1 MSGNDSSGAAA
12 SSSNSTDLK
21 PRRTS
26 RSIKRKKF
34 DDEVVES
41 SLPTKLIP
49 VERTRRV
56 KRAPNPKQVTLPHTK
71 WGPKDD
77 LKLIL
82 AVQQCSDLALVH
94 KCVKFSQKLTYQE
107 IEERWYQLLY
117 IPEVSGPATAAIAT
131 LTQEEKTAIERKT
144 LWSSKEEAILQQ
156 VEASS
161 QPKLEFFVSLLHQHP
176 LVFHPAR
183 TPRDL
188 MIQWERL
195 RQYSLLAD
203 QTVQPLNLGDSV
215 LNFSDVEEQL
225 TDEELLSE
233 QPDPVLQNELR
244 KIDRRHKIEIRK
256 LEDEI
261 RQWHTMVGGPDNGPF
276 SFDLDNETYAALRGR
291 LVRYLMR
298 SKEITLGRTTPTHQV
313 DVDFSLEGPAWKISL
328 KQGIIKYHG
337 GEFFLWNFGKRPIYI
352 DGHPVIQG
360 CHSKLHHH
368 CVMEICSLKFIFII
382 NKTLTEGKNND
393 KV

>member
-1 MSGNDSSGAAA
+1 MSGDDNNVNTA
-12 SSSNSTDLK
+12 SSSNTTDTK

-49 VERTRRV
+49 VERTRRA

-71 WGPKDD
+71 WSPKDD

-117 IPEVSGPATAAIAT
+117 IPEVSRPATAAIAT
-131 LTQEEKTAIERKT
+131 LTPEEKTAIERKT

-360 CHSKLHHH
+360 L
-368 CVMEICSLKFIFII
+368 
-382 NKTLTEGKNND
+382 TLDESR
-393 KV
+393 